1 MKKDVIPDA
10 SAEAERLLERFFRS
24 GPEHYF
30 IFGVMR
36 LKRLAK
42 LLDGISRHEISALAR
57 WGKKLAA
64 SIREAQER
72 EEG

>member
-30 IFGVMR
+30 IFRAM
-36 LKRLAK
+36 KPLAK
-42 LLDGISRHEISALAR
+42 FLDGVSRHEISALAR

-72 EEG
+72 EGG